1 MKERKGRRKE
11 KKKDRKKER
20 KANKEQT
27 SEHTNIQL
35 IQENWSRRRKG
46 KQIGKKSRN
55 WIDLPPVDDVA
66 KSVSIV
72 AANSSC
78 TYVQLSFRSCI
89 LPLIGGQERGFKG
102 TQTPSVK

>member
-46 KQIGKKSRN
+46 KQIGKK
-55 WIDLPPVDDVA
+55 
-66 KSVSIV
+66 K
-72 AANSSC
+72 
-78 TYVQLSFRSCI
+78 
-89 LPLIGGQERGFKG
+89 
-102 TQTPSVK
+102 